1 MSADGDIHEGG
12 CLCGRVRYRAEGQA
26 LWIAHCHCR
35 SCRRATGTAM
45 TTFVGFP
52 KTHYEITAGAPR
64 TIESSPG
71 VWRRFCPDCGSQL
84 TYEAARWADETHF
97 YMATLD
103 RPEAFRPQRHVFTE
117 EAMPWLGLADDLP
130 RHQRSSSGAPEASQ

>member
-1 MSADGDIHEGG
+1 MPEANGERLLAQLI
-12 CLCGRVRYRAEGQA
+12 VVNRARGQA
-26 LWIAHCHCR
+26 LWVVHCHCR

-52 KTHYEITAGAPR
+52 RAHYQITAGAPR

-84 TYEAARWADETHF
+84 TYEAARCADETHV
-97 YMATLD
+97 YLATLD
-103 RPEAFRPQRHVFTE
+103 RPKTFRPTRHVFTE
-117 EAMPWLGLADDLP
+117 EAMPWLDLANDLP
-130 RHQRSSSGAPEASQ
+130 RHEKLSSSAPEGT